1 MPKQIHEDIRIDR
14 AGIEEI
20 LKLHVERTESID
32 RASTRVVL
40 EVGTR
45 TEGYGRSETD
55 VPVFRGAKVET
66 VTPIT
71 QDDVLAVLGRRTF
84 LFDEA
89 EVKEAIGQYVAKAR
103 GVSRAAV
110 QSSMMLSG
118 RHQGDR
124 GGWEGPSL
132 NGVTVTIKIV

>member
-1 MPKQIHEDIRIDR
+1 MQKQFHEDIRIDR
-14 AGIEEI
+14 AGLEEI
-20 LKLHVERTESID
+20 LRLHVERTESID
-32 RASTRVVL
+32 RASTRVSL

-55 VPVFRGAKVET
+55 LPVFKGARIET
-66 VTPIT
+66 TTPT
-71 QDDVLAVLGRRTF
+71 TDHDVLKVLGRRTF
-84 LFDEA
+84 VLTAA
-89 EVKEAIGQYVAKAR
+89 EVEEAIALYVARAR
-103 GVSRAAV
+103 DVPRAAI

-118 RHQGDR
+118 RRQGDR